1 MAKEGARGQER
12 HHSCF
17 VHLESL
23 ERSKEMRMEALGE
36 ASLGASFMEGARRL
50 RASFICCVCSCL
62 VEGALEEEGASL
74 QAHVGVR
81 LLQI

>member
-23 ERSKEMRMEALGE
+23 ERSKEMTMEALGE
-36 ASLGASFMEGARRL
+36 ASLGAVIHGGRKEA
-50 RASFICCVCSCL
+50 
-62 VEGALEEEGASL
+62 
-74 QAHVGVR
+74 
-81 LLQI
+81 